1 MASVPT
7 PEAPA
12 AVLVGED
19 EKPLSQVAGLILEVN
34 EARQRRVRRNL
45 HGKVYN
51 RVGRYRNWNKNQAGK
66 SSPI

>member
-12 AVLVGED
+12 AMLVGED

-34 EARQRRVRRNL
+34 EARQHTIRRNL
-45 HGKVYN
+45 HGKVN
-51 RVGRYRNWNKNQAGK
+51 H
-66 SSPI
+66 PIEHVAEGAVHTAS